1 MRDTNLLE
9 NVPFSRQVDENK
21 PSHSLGL
28 LSSRLLLSKDR
39 WRGRERTEVS
49 GHEHAATLGKD

>member
-28 LSSRLLLSKDR
+28 LSSRLLLNKDR
-39 WRGRERTEVS
+39 RRGREGTKVS
-49 GHEHAATLGKD
+49 GHKHAATLGID